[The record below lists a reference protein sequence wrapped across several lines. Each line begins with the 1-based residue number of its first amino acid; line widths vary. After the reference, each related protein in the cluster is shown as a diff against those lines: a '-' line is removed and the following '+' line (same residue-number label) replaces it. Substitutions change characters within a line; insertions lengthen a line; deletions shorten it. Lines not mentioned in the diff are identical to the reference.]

1 MEEYVEF
8 SSTFRL
14 KPVVEHIVSWF
25 LEGHF
30 MYMRIKLDLFILA
43 EFCTSSIKVKQ
54 KDLKGRTL
62 VYWINQTITC

>member
-25 LEGHF
+25 LEEHF

-43 EFCTSSIKVKQ
+43 EFCTSSIKVK
-54 KDLKGRTL
+54 
-62 VYWINQTITC
+62 